1 MVCLDTSFLIALIR
15 REASAERKLESYTEG
30 GEALTTTAISAAELF
45 EGAYAS
51 GRRAAETAKVREI
64 LGRLDL
70 LEMSLPVCETY
81 GKLVNDLRK
90 RGVPIGD
97 LDTLIAS
104 AALTN
109 RQILITR
116 NKEHFERVPGLIVDS
131 W

>member
-15 REASAERKLESYTEG
+15 REASAERKLESYTDK

-51 GRRAAETAKVREI
+51 SRRAVEAAKVREI
-64 LGRLDL
+64 LGRVEL
-70 LEMSLPVCETY
+70 LELSLPVCEIY
-81 GKLVNDLRK
+81 GKLVNDLRR

-104 AALTN
+104 AALAN
-109 RQILITR
+109 RQILVTR
-116 NKEHFERVPGLIVDS
+116 NKDHFERVPGLIVEK